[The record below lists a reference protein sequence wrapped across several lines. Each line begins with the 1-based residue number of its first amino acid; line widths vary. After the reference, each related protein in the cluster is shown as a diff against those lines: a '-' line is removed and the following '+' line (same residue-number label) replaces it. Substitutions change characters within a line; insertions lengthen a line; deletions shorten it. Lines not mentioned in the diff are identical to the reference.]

1 MFIFEYMYKFPIH
14 YEQPL
19 FRPPSEAESLILQV
33 TFGCSWNTCAF
44 CEMYTS
50 KSFRIKPFKDFK
62 KEIEQIANS
71 GYAFKKV
78 FLADGDAMLLS
89 TNKLLQI
96 LNEIK
101 NQFPKVRRISLY
113 ARPSNFADKSINE
126 LKELKSAG
134 LDLAYVGIE
143 SGDDTVLKNINK
155 GETYQSTH
163 DGLLKAKAAGIKLS
177 VMILNGLDG
186 KELSNE
192 HAIHSANLVNDIQPD
207 YLSTLVLSFPY
218 REQHFTKRYSGKF
231 TMLNKFELIEEMRL
245 FLEHIKLKQTIFR
258 SDHASNYL
266 ILKGILSKDKDLLI
280 NRIDNVLNHPKFAN
294 LRRKDERGL

>member
-1 MFIFEYMYKFPIH
+1 MYKFPIH

-62 KEIEQIANS
+62 KEIEQIENS

-101 NQFPKVRRISLY
+101 N
-113 ARPSNFADKSINE
+113 
-126 LKELKSAG
+126 
-134 LDLAYVGIE
+134 
-143 SGDDTVLKNINK
+143 
-155 GETYQSTH
+155 
-163 DGLLKAKAAGIKLS
+163 
-177 VMILNGLDG
+177 
-186 KELSNE
+186 
-192 HAIHSANLVNDIQPD
+192 
-207 YLSTLVLSFPY
+207 
-218 REQHFTKRYSGKF
+218 
-231 TMLNKFELIEEMRL
+231 
-245 FLEHIKLKQTIFR
+245 
-258 SDHASNYL
+258 
-266 ILKGILSKDKDLLI
+266 
-280 NRIDNVLNHPKFAN
+280 
-294 LRRKDERGL
+294 